1 LRRDGGSA
9 GYTLVELVVVL
20 AIIGLALTITIPLL
34 TRHRAGV
41 ALDAASR
48 DIRTALRGAHSTAI
62 AEDRIVVFQGAAEGG
77 YWLDR
82 RYFAL
87 PAPSAAS
94 PLQIA
99 TAGGGRITFYPSGG
113 SSGGRIV
120 VSNGGEYRE
129 IAVDALTG
137 RADAAR

>member
-20 AIIGLALTITIPLL
+20 AIIGLLLTITIPLL
-34 TRHRAGV
+34 TRHRAGA

-62 AEDRIVVFQGAAEGG
+62 ADDRVVVFQGASDGG

-87 PAPSAAS
+87 PTSSAAS
-94 PLQIA
+94 AVQVA